1 MADEDQATL
10 ASENARLRGELQA
23 LRQQQSGGVHPT
35 IAQNE
40 NAVAQQWNAA
50 DQEIKRLE
58 KQHSELLSEGK
69 FEESAALQKTI
80 AAMANRQEY
89 ARQQWASWNGL
100 RNASPV
106 DQWFAANQGQYTP
119 EEQQWIREHPDYVTD
134 PQFNKAILDAH
145 NEAISDGYQRGSP
158 AYFARMKRRA
168 AEHGGGGAG
177 RGEPPMLVGDALDV
191 ARSSYTAVTGKQMA
205 TPAEISKWW
214 HEMNHSPAAHR
225 MRESMAG
232 ASYQTF
238 WSRGW

>member
-1 MADEDQATL
+1 MADDNDL
-10 ASENARLRGELQA
+10 VSENAQLRRELEGFR
-23 LRQQQSGGVHPT
+23 RQQAGVVHPA

-40 NAVAQQWNAA
+40 NAAAQQWNAA

-100 RNASPV
+100 KAASPV
-106 DQWFAANQGQYTP
+106 DQWLAANAGQYTAV
-119 EEQQWIREHPDYVTD
+119 EQQWIREHPDYVTD

-145 NEAISDGYQRGSP
+145 NEALADGYQRGSA
-158 AYFARMKRRA
+158 AYFARMNRRA

-177 RGEPPMLVGDALDV
+177 RGEPPMLVGDSLDI
-191 ARSSYTAVTGKQMA
+191 ARSSYTAVHPDRQTA
-205 TPAEISKWW
+205 SPAEISKWW
-214 HEMNHSPAAHR
+214 HEMSHSPAAHR
-225 MRESMAG
+225 IRESMAG
-232 ASYQTF
+232 SSYQTF
-238 WSRGW
+238 RSRW

>member
-1 MADEDQATL
+1 MSDDRDTEI
-10 ASENARLRGELQA
+10 ARLRGEVQA
-23 LRQQQSGGVHPT
+23 LRQQQAGGVHP
-35 IAQNE
+35 AVAAHE
-40 NAVAQQWNAA
+40 NAAAQQWNAA
-50 DQEIKRLE
+50 DQEIKRLRA
-58 KQHSELLSEGK
+58 QHAETLADGKFAEASELQSKIGALEG
-69 FEESAALQKTI
+69 
-80 AAMANRQEY
+80 RQEY
-89 ARQQWASWNGL
+89 ARQQWSTWNGL
-100 RNASPV
+100 KQASPV
-106 DQWFAANQGQYTP
+106 DQWLAANQGMYTA

-158 AYFARMKRRA
+158 AYFARMNRRA

>member
-1 MADEDQATL
+1 MADNDL
-10 ASENARLRGELQA
+10 VSENAQLRRELEGFR
-23 LRQQQSGGVHPT
+23 RQQVGVVHPA

-40 NAVAQQWNAA
+40 NAAAQQWNAA
-50 DQEIKRLE
+50 DLEIKRLE

-100 RNASPV
+100 KAASPV
-106 DQWFAANQGQYTP
+106 DQWLAANAGQYTA

-145 NEAISDGYQRGSP
+145 NEALSDGYQRGSP
-158 AYFARMKRRA
+158 AYFARMNRRA

-177 RGEPPMLVGDALDV
+177 RGEPPMLVGDSLDI
-191 ARSSYTAVTGKQMA
+191 ARSSYTAVHPDRQTA
-205 TPAEISKWW
+205 SPAEISKWW
-214 HEMNHSPAAHR
+214 HEMSHSPAAHR
-225 MRESMAG
+225 IRESMAG
-232 ASYQTF
+232 SSYQTF
-238 WSRGW
+238 RSRW